1 MVTRRVSAYPVGVT
15 ETLPRTARI
24 ARQFNG
30 PNNSANGG
38 YVAGLIGARMTGGSP
53 AATTVDLR
61 KPPPLETDLEWVV
74 DGARTDLRHQ
84 DVTVASGRAGEL
96 DPRDPLVAPVDT
108 AAARAARDAYEGY
121 EDHPFPRCFTCG
133 SARAQGDGLRLFS
146 GPLPDGRMA
155 CPWTPHERFGD
166 ADGLLAPP
174 YMWAALDCP
183 GGWAA
188 HIKAKPM
195 VLARMTASLYRRPR
209 VGEECVA
216 VGALRGVERRK
227 NLTATALYGEDGE
240 LLGRADQIWI
250 AIDIEDFA

>member
-1 MVTRRVSAYPVGVT
+1 MT
-15 ETLPRTARI
+15 ETLPRTVRI
-24 ARQFNG
+24 SRQFNG
-30 PNNSANGG
+30 PNNSGNGG
-38 YVAGLIGARMTGGSP
+38 YVAGLIGARMAGDSP

-61 KPPPLETDLEWVV
+61 KPPPLETELSWSDDAGRADL
-74 DGARTDLRHQ
+74 LRD

-96 DPRDPLVAPVDT
+96 EARDPLVAAVDV
-108 AAARAARDAYEGY
+108 AAARAARDAYEGFD
-121 EDHPFPRCFTCG
+121 DHPFPRCFVCG
-133 SARAQGDGLRLFS
+133 SDREAGDGLQLFS

-166 ADGLLAPP
+166 ADGLLAAP

-209 VGEECVA
+209 VGEDCVA

-227 NLTATALYGEDGE
+227 NLTATALYGDGGE